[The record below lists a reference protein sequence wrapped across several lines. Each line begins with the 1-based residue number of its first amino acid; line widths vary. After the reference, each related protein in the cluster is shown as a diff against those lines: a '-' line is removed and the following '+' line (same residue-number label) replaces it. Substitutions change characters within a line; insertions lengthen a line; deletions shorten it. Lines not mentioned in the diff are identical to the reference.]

1 MNKKFSTQRHDLC
14 RCVLFHVFLL
24 VTSTLFVPAAF
35 ALDGSWRGELRI
47 GSGRLPRS
55 RPWRHARH
63 AGRRPAQPRDRARSH
78 SRGRSPR
85 NGRPQPSFPARRDR
99 RHRRIRHNLRN
110 ARARSARARLRLC
123 SPAALTGRNRL
134 SVRANA
140 PLRRPRFSQVGV
152 CQNLQGVSS
161 NLV

>member
-123 SPAALTGRNRL
+123 SRSVNRPEPSFRQGKCALAPTAVFAGRRLSKLTGR
-134 SVRANA
+134 
-140 PLRRPRFSQVGV
+140 
-152 CQNLQGVSS
+152 
-161 NLV
+161 